1 MGFLLVSS
9 KLTATL
15 FNLSHTIMAKSRV
28 LLISSQCLFGES
40 METILRANSDIEL
53 IGSWNLNDPN
63 VPRQLLEAN
72 PSVVVIADENL
83 QSEAAAEMTK
93 LIVERHPDL
102 SVIRTGLSENVLRVF
117 STHTRSARGSNLF
130 DTIRECALQNL
141 EANERNTLKLEMDG
155 SVNLPPSKSGVRE
168 THE

>member
-1 MGFLLVSS
+1 MT
-9 KLTATL
+9 KP
-15 FNLSHTIMAKSRV
+15 RV
-28 LLISSQCLFGES
+28 LLIGSQCLFGES
-40 METILRANSDIEL
+40 MELILRANNEIEL
-53 IGSWNLNDPN
+53 IGSWNLDDLTAHF
-63 VPRQLLEAN
+63 QLLEAR

>member
-1 MGFLLVSS
+1 
-9 KLTATL
+9 
-15 FNLSHTIMAKSRV
+15 
-28 LLISSQCLFGES
+28 
-40 METILRANSDIEL
+40 MEMILRANSGIEL